1 MFTNRTV
8 VRGYRGAGRPEA
20 NYYMER
26 LIDLAAVETGIDR
39 IAIRRRNHVRASEI
53 PYAAASG
60 MTYDSGDFTAV
71 LDDAVAVADWKGFS
85 RRKRESRKR
94 GKLRGL
100 GIGSYLE
107 GTAPPNKEMGG
118 IRFEPDGTATL
129 ITGTLD
135 YGPGHAAPLPP
146 GLCQTLSIAA

>member
-39 IAIRRRNHVRASEI
+39 IAIRRRNHVRANEI

-71 LDDAVAVADWKGFS
+71 LDDAVVLADWKGFA

-100 GIGSYLE
+100 RIRSYLE
-107 GTAPPNKEMGG
+107 VTPPPHKAVGG
-118 IRFEPDGTATL
+118 IRFEPDRTVTL
-129 ITGTLD
+129 ITGPLV
-135 YGPGHAAPLPP
+135 YGPGHAAPFAQVL
-146 GLCQTLSIAA
+146 